1 LKLKKAKCMKK
12 LQKLLSLK
20 YIEDISAN
28 LITHFAIQY
37 LAEKRRE
44 KMRISNKTG
53 LVLILIL
60 TLTLTIFL
68 IPMPAVSASTIL
80 YPIADSWVGSDYPTV
95 NHGGNYTLHCRSDTS
110 LLWGNVTKRTY
121 LKFNLTGIDPNTIY
135 NATLYLYCT
144 AATIPPDTMDVDVH
158 QTGDNWIEG
167 PAVGDINWNNAPA
180 VGAYIT
186 TTAVGGTGQWYGW
199 GGDAM
204 KNYIKA
210 EAAGD
215 GIVSFVLKL
224 PNDTEYIHPPTWHRD
239 FSSKE
244 GANDPYLKIFAH
256 PVACF
261 TVSNYRPNTFET
273 VTFNASCSYDPD
285 GIIVKYEWDWEGD
298 STYDF
303 NAGTNPIATHAYPV
317 HGLYHP
323 KLRVTDDEGLTDEIN
338 TTILVR
344 GHPVANFTWSPLNPT
359 VYQIVNFDA
368 SASTPD
374 GGYIVNYTW
383 NFGDGTPIVT
393 ENDPYTTHVYINP
406 GTYNVTLTVN
416 DSEDKSDGEWKLIT
430 ILPPPVGGHMVP
442 ISMVEESSLP
452 VVPIDLVSA
461 LLVAMAL
468 TTILIRCERKRATK
482 TRP

>member
-1 LKLKKAKCMKK
+1 MKK
-12 LQKLLSLK
+12 LQKLLSPK
-20 YIEDISAN
+20 CIEDISAN
-28 LITHFAIQY
+28 FITDFMVNSI
-37 LAEKRRE
+37 AEKRRE
-44 KMRISNKTG
+44 KMRISKKTG
-53 LVLILIL
+53 LVVAI
-60 TLTLTIFL
+60 TLALMLQTFL
-68 IPMPAVSASTIL
+68 VITPEVHASTIR
-80 YPIADSWVGSDYPTV
+80 YPIADSWVGTDYKTV
-95 NHGGNYTLHCRSDTS
+95 NHGQNKTLHCRSDTS
-110 LLWGNVTKRTY
+110 LLLGNITKRTY
-121 LKFNLTGIDPNTIY
+121 LKFNVTGIDPNTIY

-144 AATIPPDTMDVDVH
+144 ANNGSDTMDVDAH
-158 QTGDNWIEG
+158 KTGDGWIEG
-167 PAVGDINWNNAPA
+167 PAVGDIDWTNAPP

-186 TTAVGGTGQWYGW
+186 TTAVNGIDQWYGW

-224 PNDTEYIHPPTWHRD
+224 PNDTVYIHPPMWHRD

-244 GANDPYLKIFAH
+244 GANSPYLKIFAH

-261 TVSNYRPNTFET
+261 TLSNYRPNTFET
-273 VTFNASCSYDPD
+273 VIFNASCSYDPD
-285 GIIVKYEWDWEGD
+285 GVIVKYEWDWEGD
-298 STYDF
+298 FTYDF

-317 HGLYHP
+317 HGIYHP
-323 KLRVTDDEGLTDEIN
+323 RLRVTDDEGLKDEIN

-344 GHPVANFTWSPLNPT
+344 GHPVANFTWTPLNPT
-359 VYQIVNFDA
+359 VYQTVNFDA

-383 NFGDGTPIVT
+383 NFGDGSLPVT
-393 ENDPYTTHVYINP
+393 ENDPYATHVYTNP

-442 ISMVEESSLP
+442 ISIVEESSLP
-452 VVPIDLVSA
+452 VIPIDLVSA
-461 LLVAMAL
+461 LIVAIAL